1 MRAIIEVFS
10 AVAADSVGYAR
21 RWKEETGRPVIGS
34 FPMNFP
40 VELAHAAG
48 ALPVIIQEVD
58 EPITDGEG
66 AVFSFYCGYNRSV
79 VDQALK
85 GRFKFFDGIMFTDHC
100 VQILG
105 TADVLRWHDPDLKIL
120 FNQLVASMDASWAV
134 EEARNSLA
142 QLRRELDELLGTTV
156 TDDALGA
163 SIVLLNRNRQLI
175 RRLYTMREEG
185 RLVLSA
191 RELQHVVKSS
201 MVMDRE
207 EHTRLLE
214 QLVTACEAEAPPE
227 RKGMP
232 VYLSGHLC
240 QAPELRLLDLVE
252 STGAVV
258 VGDDLYHGFRYIS
271 TDVPE
276 GIDPMDGLA
285 RWYMDRN
292 TGVPCPTRVQNN
304 VDWDA
309 FLIEAMRKERAEGM
323 IVLMAKFCE
332 PHMYYYPEVKEAFER
347 ANVPHLLI
355 ETEHEGMALEY
366 MRTRV
371 ESFLELVKR
380 RRGAVQPAPVQSV
393 EGEPA

>member
-1 MRAIIEVFS
+1 MRSVIESFS

-21 RWKEETGRPVIGS
+21 RWKEATGRPVVGS

-40 VELAHAAG
+40 VELVHAAG

-58 EPITDGEG
+58 EPITDGEA

-85 GRFKFFDGIMFTDHC
+85 GRFKFFDGIMFADHC
-100 VQILG
+100 VQLLG
-105 TADVLRWHDPDLKIL
+105 TADVLRWHDPDLPIL
-120 FNQLVASMDASWAV
+120 FNQLVASMDATWAV
-134 EEARNSLA
+134 DEARNSLG
-142 QLRRELDELLGTTV
+142 QLRRELEDLLGVVV
-156 TDDALGA
+156 TDDALHS
-163 SIVLLNRNRQLI
+163 SIALFNRNRQLI
-175 RRLYTMREEG
+175 RRLYTLREEG

-214 QLVTACEAEAPPE
+214 QLVAECEAAPAPE
-227 RKGMP
+227 RRGMP

-240 QAPELRLLDLVE
+240 QAPQLALLDLVE

-276 GIDPMDGLA
+276 TGDPLDALA
-285 RWYMDRN
+285 FWYFERN
-292 TGVPCPTRVQNN
+292 RKVPCPTRADGDA
-304 VDWDA
+304 DWDD
-309 FLIEAMRKERAEGM
+309 FLVREVTRTGADGL
-323 IVLMAKFCE
+323 IVLVAKFCE
-332 PHMYYYPEVKEAFER
+332 PHMYYYPEIKDAFD
-347 ANVPHLLI
+347 AAGIPLLKL
-355 ETEHEGMALEY
+355 ETEHDSMPLEAFK
-366 MRTRV
+366 TRV
-371 ESFLELVKR
+371 ETFVEVARRKR
-380 RRGAVQPAPVQSV
+380 SAA
-393 EGEPA
+393 AA

>member
-1 MRAIIEVFS
+1 MRAIIDAFS
-10 AVAADSVGYAR
+10 AAAADSVGYAR
-21 RWKEETGRPVIGS
+21 RWKEATGRPVIGS

-40 VELAHAAG
+40 VELAHASG

-85 GRFKFFDGIMFTDHC
+85 GRFKFFDGIMFADHC
-100 VQILG
+100 VQLLG
-105 TADVLRWHDPDLKIL
+105 TADVLRWHDPDLKII

-134 EEARNSLA
+134 SEARNSLA
-142 QLRRELDELLGTTV
+142 QLQSELEDLLGTTI
-156 TDDALGA
+156 TNEALA
-163 SIVLLNRNRQLI
+163 SSIALFNRNRQLI
-175 RRLYTMREEG
+175 RRLYTLREEG
-185 RLVLSA
+185 RLVLTA

-207 EHTRLLE
+207 EHTRLLA
-214 QLVTACEAEAPPE
+214 QLVAACEAEVAAPRE
-227 RKGMP
+227 GMT

-276 GIDPMDGLA
+276 TGNPLDALA
-285 RWYMDRN
+285 FWYFERN
-292 TGVPCPTRVQNN
+292 RKVPCPTRADGDA
-304 VDWDA
+304 DWDD
-309 FLIEAMRKERAEGM
+309 FLVREVARTGAEGL
-323 IVLMAKFCE
+323 IILVAKFCE
-332 PHMYYYPEVKEAFER
+332 PHMYYIPEIVEACER
-347 ANVPHLLI
+347 AGIALLKL
-355 ETEHEGMALEY
+355 ETEHDGMPLETFK
-366 MRTRV
+366 TRIETFV
-371 ESFLELVKR
+371 EVAR
-380 RRGAVQPAPVQSV
+380 RRKRAAAV
-393 EGEPA
+393 G